1 VNVYLIYLLIFFA
14 IPVGILGWLV
24 RKDLSR
30 YKRTILWCLVFI
42 YTLGWVWDWLSVKT
56 GVWRYDS
63 AETVGLW
70 LDGLPVEE
78 FVGFYLLGAFLFITV
93 FLAIRRT
100 LKHV

>member
-1 VNVYLIYLLIFFA
+1 MYVYLIYLLIFFA
-14 IPVGILGWLV
+14 IPVGILGWVV
-24 RKDLSR
+24 RKDLIR
-30 YKRTILWCLVFI
+30 YKRTILWCLAFI
-42 YTLGWVWDWLSVKT
+42 YTMGWVWDWLSVKT

-78 FVGFYLLGAFLFITV
+78 FIGFYLLGAFFLITV
-93 FLAIRRT
+93 ILAIRGK